1 MIEKEENVYAN
12 RIEENLPR
20 KGLILCIVNSNRF
33 PLYIRAHIEYS
44 IHLGNKM
51 NVNNCF
57 GMNKNAKIVVSNKY
71 PVKIIRQL
79 VGK

>member
-33 PLYIRAHIEYS
+33 PLHIRDHIEYS
-44 IHLGNKM
+44 INLGNNI

-57 GMNKNAKIVVSNKY
+57 RI
-71 PVKIIRQL
+71 
-79 VGK
+79 